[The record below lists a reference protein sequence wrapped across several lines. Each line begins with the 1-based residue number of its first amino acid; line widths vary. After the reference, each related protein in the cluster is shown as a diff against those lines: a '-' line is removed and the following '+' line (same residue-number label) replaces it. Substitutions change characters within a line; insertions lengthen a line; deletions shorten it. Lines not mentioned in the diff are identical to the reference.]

1 MYFKIGGRRRARST
15 NERSEPRLRIVT
27 AVDGDESSAA
37 RRRQIL
43 GPAAKSVGD
52 EQKAKRPERETQK
65 IDLHTSVRL
74 LNRPSMID
82 QSPSTRQS
90 APVKTP
96 RLEFELERGDVIV
109 QIISLP
115 RAEANV
121 DTEEK
126 NNHLWQKV

>member
-1 MYFKIGGRRRARST
+1 
-15 NERSEPRLRIVT
+15 
-27 AVDGDESSAA
+27 
-37 RRRQIL
+37 
-43 GPAAKSVGD
+43 VGD